1 MKLSSPAFT
10 DGEPIPDR
18 HGYTAA
24 NANPPLEWEDV
35 PDNAVSLALVVD
47 DPDAVEPAGK
57 IWDHWVVWNIDPGRE
72 GIPVGWDAEDAVEG
86 QNDFGERGYGGP
98 NPPDGPHSYD
108 FRLYALEERLTLS
121 AGAKKEQLEETMSGH
136 VLDRAE
142 LAGNFAP

>member
-1 MKLSSPAFT
+1 MELSSPAFD

-24 NANPPLEWEDV
+24 NTNPPLQWAGV
-35 PDNAVSLALVVD
+35 PEEAASLALVVD

-57 IWDHWVVWNIDPGRE
+57 VWDHWVVWNLDPDRRE
-72 GIPVGWDAEDAVEG
+72 IPAGWDADDAIEG

-98 NPPDGPHSYD
+98 NPPDRPHTYE
-108 FRLYALEERLTLS
+108 FRLYALDDRLTLG
-121 AGAKKEQLEETMSGH
+121 AGATKAQLEEAMSGH

-142 LAGNFAP
+142 LTGTFAP